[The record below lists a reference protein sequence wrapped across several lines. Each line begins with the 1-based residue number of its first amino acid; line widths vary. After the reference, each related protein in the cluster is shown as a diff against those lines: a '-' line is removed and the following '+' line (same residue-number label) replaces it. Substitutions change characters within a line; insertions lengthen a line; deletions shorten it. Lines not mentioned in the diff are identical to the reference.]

1 MMQLLNETTCMY
13 RNNSFK
19 TSVIS
24 QQNQFRLSM
33 YDNSTQDRVSQ
44 IRFSLQY
51 WINAYLET
59 DRIYIDIHFRP
70 THNDKK
76 NYVSHER

>member
-13 RNNSFK
+13 RNNSFN

-24 QQNQFRLSM
+24 QQNQIRLGM

-51 WINAYLET
+51 WIKACLET
-59 DRIYIDIHFRP
+59 DRISRGHSFQASIQL
-70 THNDKK
+70 
-76 NYVSHER
+76 